1 MNISRK
7 KFIILFIVSGFVFMF
22 ITTTLLGSTCPR
34 GFPKH
39 PDSFLG
45 TASPIVWKN
54 TASTIIL
61 PIKIVLIG
69 PLLLSTDFLR
79 DDSPPPFIGIYL
91 IFYWTILASI
101 IYYLVGKIKHSQSFG
116 GLHSLLKS
124 WCPTLSA
131 YRQIGYTLKYEKWI
145 NHYRHCGRVICWEHL
160 VV

>member
-7 KFIILFIVSGFVFMF
+7 KFVILTNEERVDEYSRTQRPSAINICTHIFFLISGFVFMF
-22 ITTTLLGSTCPR
+22 ITTTLLGSTGPR

-45 TASPIVWKN
+45 TASPIAWKN
-54 TASTIIL
+54 TVSTIIL

-79 DDSPPPFIGIYL
+79 DDPPPPFIGIYL

-101 IYYLVGKIKHSQSFG
+101 IHYLLGKIKH
-116 GLHSLLKS
+116 
-124 WCPTLSA
+124 
-131 YRQIGYTLKYEKWI
+131 
-145 NHYRHCGRVICWEHL
+145 
-160 VV
+160 